1 MCAPTEI
8 PHHSVA
14 VACLQCRDARVEIAQ
29 LRARLRLTELELR
42 TMTDI
47 AGRKEDHLE
56 QVRAELC
63 RLEAERVGFLDGRAD
78 VALKNAGLPS
88 VIPLPR
94 QGDPVM
100 PAGQRTGFD
109 GCD

>member
-1 MCAPTEI
+1 MCAPSDL
-8 PHHSVA
+8 PLLSVP
-14 VACLQCRDARVEIAQ
+14 VACLGCRDRRIEIAQ

-56 QVRAELC
+56 QARAEIG

-78 VALKNAGLPS
+78 VALKDAGRPS

-100 PAGQRTGFD
+100 PTEQRTGYD
-109 GCD
+109 SCD